1 MEKDKDKIKAWKA
14 TADIFFEKGIKVFI
28 KDLTGNFYMGNI
40 VFVGE
45 VTLTI
50 DCFAPIQRKGKRY
63 VLYWT
68 LMDDFREYKEREVH
82 NES

>member
-1 MEKDKDKIKAWKA
+1 MDNIKDKVKAWKA
-14 TADIFFEKGIKVFI
+14 TADIFFEKGIRIFI
-28 KDLTGNFYMGNI
+28 KDLTGNIYMGNI
-40 VFVGE
+40 VYVGE

-50 DCFAPIQRKGKRY
+50 DCFAPPKREGKRY